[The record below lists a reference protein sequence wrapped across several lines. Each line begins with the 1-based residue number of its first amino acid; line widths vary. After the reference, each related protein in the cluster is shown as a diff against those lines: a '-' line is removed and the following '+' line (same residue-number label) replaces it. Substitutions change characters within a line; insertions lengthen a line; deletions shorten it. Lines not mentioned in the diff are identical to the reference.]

1 MRKRQRN
8 KQMEE
13 PLQEG
18 RMSGN
23 RRRFFQDA
31 AFFGAGLL
39 GLAESLGGNTP
50 GNDPQ
55 TAREIEQGRQHSP
68 HGKHAKKQA
77 APLPAG
83 PDPFLPM
90 VAPDL
95 ADLAHEMDGGVKVF
109 KLV

>member
-1 MRKRQRN
+1 
-8 KQMEE
+8 
-13 PLQEG
+13 
-18 RMSGN
+18 MSGN

-55 TAREIEQGRQHSP
+55 TAREIEPGRHHSP
-68 HGKHAKKQA
+68 YGKNSKKQV

-90 VAPDL
+90 GAPDL
-95 ADLAHEMDGGVKVF
+95 ADRPKAPISTISPRRYKPLFPM
-109 KLV
+109 